1 MTPRTPLPHTLLII
15 LALVASLASCYN
27 DRSRMHDALTTP
39 DAGLAVSSADSL
51 RLKRQQDSISFT
63 TSHHYTLNYNFIVHT
78 DTIRLCPQQP
88 EEIVS
93 RQQAEEIAIRQQPS
107 ADLLPTDLIPVADT
121 DTIIVVRDDRIV
133 VADIRIIPA
142 DTTDSVWIQVA
153 RDQQTFGW
161 IHESALLPNV
171 VPDDPISQFILFF
184 SDVHLLW
191 TLVAICSILVAYTLR
206 FITRRGARI
215 VLINDIPSF
224 YPTLLIILLSLA
236 ATVYSSIQLFAP
248 EMWRHFYYYPTLNP
262 FDVPPMLGFFLALV
276 WSLPIVGVATIDDV
290 SRHLPVEDAILYLC
304 GLAAVCLVVYAL
316 FSVTTLYYIGYPLL
330 LLFIIYSVR
339 TFYRHRRLVYF
350 CGRCGKAILQKGRC
364 PHCGALNV

>member
-1 MTPRTPLPHTLLII
+1 MTPPATLLRII
-15 LALVASLASCYN
+15 IPVLALIASLTSCYN
-27 DRSRMHDALTTP
+27 DRSRVHDALATP
-39 DAGLAVSSADSL
+39 DAGLAVSSADSV
-51 RLKRQQDSISFT
+51 RLKRQQDSVSFT

-78 DTIRLCPQQP
+78 DTLRLHPQQP

-93 RQQAEEIAIRQQPS
+93 RQQQS
-107 ADLLPTDLIPVADT
+107 DDLLPDDIIPVADT
-121 DTIIVVRDDRIV
+121 DTIIVVRDDRLV
-133 VADIRIIPA
+133 VADIRILPS
-142 DTTDSVWIQVA
+142 DTVDSVWIQVA

-161 IHESALLPNV
+161 IHESSLIPFV

-224 YPTLLIILLSLA
+224 YPTLLIIFLSLA

>member
-1 MTPRTPLPHTLLII
+1 MTPRTPLLHII
-15 LALVASLASCYN
+15 VPVLALLASLASCYN

-39 DAGLAVSSADSL
+39 DAGLALSSADSVRL
-51 RLKRQQDSISFT
+51 RKQQDSISFT
-63 TSHHYTLNYNFIVHT
+63 TTHHYTLNYNFIVHT
-78 DTIRLCPQQP
+78 DTIRLSPLQP

-93 RQQAEEIAIRQQPS
+93 RQQQPRM
-107 ADLLPTDLIPVADT
+107 PEGVIPDGIILVPDT
-121 DTIIVVRDDRIV
+121 DTIVVLRDDRLV
-133 VADIRIIPA
+133 VADIRILPS
-142 DTTDSVWIQVA
+142 DTVDSVWIQVA

-161 IHESALLPNV
+161 IHESSLLPHV
-171 VPDDPISQFILFF
+171 VPDDPISKFILFF

-248 EMWRHFYYYPTLNP
+248 EMWRHFYYPPTLNP
-262 FDVPPMLGFFLALV
+262 FDVPPMLAVFLTLV
-276 WSLPIVGVATIDDV
+276 WSLPIVGVATLDDV

-330 LLFIIYSVR
+330 LLFILYSVR
-339 TFYRHRRLVYF
+339 TFYRHRRLVYY
-350 CGRCGKAILQKGRC
+350 CGRCGKAITDKGRC